1 MTGRAQV
8 LDDRETA
15 LWEPSSIL
23 GVAFLVVV
31 GLTVAGTFLAILFTA
46 IYLMHA

>member
-8 LDDRETA
+8 LDDREAT

-23 GVAFLVVV
+23 GLAFLVAVA
-31 GLTVAGTFLAILFTA
+31 LMVAGTFLSVLFTA